1 MTQTLK
7 KLLLAL
13 TIGGI
18 GGWIA
23 HRFDLPL
30 AWMIGAMGA
39 TLLAGLYRVPVQVPM
54 KFRAVF
60 LGILGAYLGS
70 SFTTQTLE
78 RAQDWPL
85 SLTGVALFVCLT
97 TTALALYY
105 RKVAGLDPITALFS
119 SAPGGLTPMTVI
131 GGANGGQEHQIAL
144 TQGIRAVLV
153 VFLTPTLVFGILGYE
168 ETSRPATP
176 VAFQLDHGLILL
188 LATLIGIALARVLK
202 MPAAPLTGA
211 MFSSAFV
218 HMNGWVVSG
227 LPDGLLGVTLWVLG
241 SAIGSRFYAI
251 PIRSLFKLSLQAIGA
266 VFVLLALTLVCAYAL
281 SQGLGLAFLPVLL
294 ALAPGGVAEMC
305 LIAVALHID
314 PAFVALHHLIR
325 ISLIL
330 LPGPFIGR
338 LVRKYSGKTEQP
350 L

>member
-105 RKVAGLDPITALFS
+105 RKVAGLDPITALF
-119 SAPGGLTPMTVI
+119 PPPPVDL
-131 GGANGGQEHQIAL
+131 
-144 TQGIRAVLV
+144 
-153 VFLTPTLVFGILGYE
+153 
-168 ETSRPATP
+168 RP
-176 VAFQLDHGLILL
+176 
-188 LATLIGIALARVLK
+188 
-202 MPAAPLTGA
+202 
-211 MFSSAFV
+211 
-218 HMNGWVVSG
+218 
-227 LPDGLLGVTLWVLG
+227 
-241 SAIGSRFYAI
+241 
-251 PIRSLFKLSLQAIGA
+251 
-266 VFVLLALTLVCAYAL
+266 
-281 SQGLGLAFLPVLL
+281 
-294 ALAPGGVAEMC
+294 
-305 LIAVALHID
+305 
-314 PAFVALHHLIR
+314 
-325 ISLIL
+325 
-330 LPGPFIGR
+330 
-338 LVRKYSGKTEQP
+338 
-350 L
+350 